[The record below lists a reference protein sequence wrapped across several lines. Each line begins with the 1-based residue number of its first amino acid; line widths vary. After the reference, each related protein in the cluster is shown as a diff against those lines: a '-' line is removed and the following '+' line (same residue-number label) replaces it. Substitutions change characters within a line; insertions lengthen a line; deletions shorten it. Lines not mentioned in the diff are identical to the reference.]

1 MTPVATPP
9 DIDPF
14 YVRFLA
20 DLSRQAILRPEHTIL
35 VVAGGPQDAAV
46 LHTAGFQ
53 HVTIT
58 NLDDRLTAADYAPY
72 AWENQ
77 DAEALTYP
85 DDHFDFALIHWGL
98 HHCYSPHTGLL
109 EMYRVARRGVILFE
123 PHDNWLT
130 RLGTR
135 LGYGQMYET
144 EAVFY
149 NNCTHGGVKNS
160 PIPNY
165 VYRFNRRELIKTI
178 SAYAPYASPDCR
190 CAYDLAP
197 GSAVS
202 HQRSPWRRYTLR
214 PVLPLLRLA
223 ARLFPSLSNRFAA
236 VILKPDLSRD
246 LFPWLRQT
254 DGRVALEPAYLH
266 ALYTPLPPGPPTE
279 IAADDAG

>member
-1 MTPVATPP
+1 MTHAATPP
-9 DIDPF
+9 IDAL
-14 YVRFLA
+14 YARFVA
-20 DLSRQAILRPEHTIL
+20 DLARQGILQLQHTIL

-46 LHTAGFQ
+46 LQAAGFQ
-53 HVTIT
+53 NVLIT

-72 AWENQ
+72 AWEHQ

-85 DDHFDFALIHWGL
+85 DNHFDFALIHWGL
-98 HHCYSPHTGLL
+98 HHCFSPHTGLL

-130 RLGTR
+130 RLGAR
-135 LGYGQMYET
+135 FGFGQMYET

-149 NNCTHGGVKNS
+149 NACTHGGVKNS

-178 SAYAPYASPDCR
+178 SAYAPYAAPDCR

-197 GSAVS
+197 GSAVA
-202 HQRSPWRRYTLR
+202 HQRNPWRRYALR
-214 PVLPLLRLA
+214 SVLPVLRLA
-223 ARLFPSLSNRFAA
+223 ARLFPPLSNRFAA

-246 LFPWLRQT
+246 HFPWLRLVEGQVVP
-254 DGRVALEPAYLH
+254 DPAYLGR
-266 ALYTPLPPGPPTE
+266 LYTPLTPPPAT
-279 IAADDAG
+279 